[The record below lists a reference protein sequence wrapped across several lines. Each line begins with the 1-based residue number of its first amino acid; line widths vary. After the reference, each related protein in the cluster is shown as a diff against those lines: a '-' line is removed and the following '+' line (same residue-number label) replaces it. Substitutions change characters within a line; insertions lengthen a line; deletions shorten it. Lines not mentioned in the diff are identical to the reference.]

1 MTPLMLA
8 ALFLPL
14 VVLATLRLTRLITTD
29 WLGEWLIVAPAK
41 HWAVELDS
49 SPQLLA
55 IDYDMSAKD
64 VWNLIDWTEPVGWR
78 ARLVKGLDCP
88 FCVGFWIGLVVLN
101 VTALVIIAP
110 MWVVVTWGLLLGSLA
125 LNYLTGHVSSK
136 ID

>member
-1 MTPLMLA
+1 M
-8 ALFLPL
+8 
-14 VVLATLRLTRLITTD
+14 LATLRLTRLITTD

-41 HWAVELDS
+41 HWAVETTWDPSIASRDLS
-49 SPQLLA
+49 VTSQE
-55 IDYDMSAKD
+55 I
-64 VWNLIDWTEPVGWR
+64 WNEIDWTQTTSWR
-78 ARLVKGLDCP
+78 LRLVKGLDCP